1 MTSAADA
8 RFMARALALAAEG
21 LGRTFPNP
29 PVGAVF
35 ARGGRVVGEGFHRRA
50 GAPHAEIEA
59 LRAAGGRVRGAT
71 LYVTLE
77 PCAHHGR
84 TPPCA
89 DALIDAGVAAVVAG
103 CLDPHPEHGGGLERL
118 RSAGVGV
125 SVEEGEAGFRCRVQ
139 NEEWRTWVS
148 KGRPFVILK
157 LAVTLDGRVTVPGE
171 RWVSGEESRLR
182 VHELRACGDA
192 VAVGMGTA
200 RADEPT
206 LTARDVDVPRQPRR
220 LVFGR
225 GPLPAGS
232 ELELRSGPIGEEL
245 SALAA
250 EGVQSL
256 LLEGG
261 PTIAAAF
268 LREDLVDKLDVFVA
282 PRLAGS
288 GLVFAPE
295 LPAPVEIARLRA
307 HQMGDDVLLTA
318 YVHEP

>member
-1 MTSAADA
+1 VSLE
-8 RFMARALALAAEG
+8 RAVQLAER
-21 LGRTFPNP
+21 GRGATHPNP
-29 PVGAVF
+29 VVGCVVVN
-35 ARGGRVVGEGFHRRA
+35 GGEVVGEAWHEQA
-50 GAPHAEIEA
+50 GGPHAEAIA
-59 LRAAGGRVRGAT
+59 LEQAGALARGAT
-71 LYVTLE
+71 AFVTME
-77 PCAHHGR
+77 PCSHHGR

-182 VHELRACGDA
+182 VHELRACVDA

-282 PRLAGS
+282 PTLAGS